1 MYCKQISNEI
11 TSIRQVFQAPDVQLS
26 DLKRECYAPLQS
38 VLIKFL
44 EGMLYYYGRTKED
57 MSDVQVKMVVDD
69 IINKY
74 YYFRI
79 EDVCLCFKMA
89 RTNSAYKDFYG
100 RIDGSVIMS
109 WFATYDK
116 ERDDIIHSL
125 PVEREVVLTGNEISR
140 DEYLEQCRERAAKGD
155 MEAIE
160 ALDNAERVRLW
171 MFKSQVEYGNYKY
184 QRAHKYDDKPCK
196 VQVMRK

>member
-11 TSIRQVFQAPDVQLS
+11 TSIRQVFNAPDVQLS
-26 DLKRECYAPLQS
+26 DLNRVCSVKLYS
-38 VLIKFL
+38 VLTKFI
-44 EGMLYYYGRTKED
+44 EGMLLFYGRTRDD
-57 MSDVQVKMVVDD
+57 MSDLQVKLVIDD
-69 IINKY
+69 IVRKY

-116 ERDDIIHSL
+116 ERDEVIHTI
-125 PVEREVVLTGNEISR
+125 PERKAVVYSGDEISR
-140 DEYLEQCRERAAKGD
+140 EEWEEVRLAMAAGGDMDAYAACIASEMRERWMQA
-155 MEAIE
+155 
-160 ALDNAERVRLW
+160 NRVK
-171 MFKSQVEYGNYKY
+171 FGNYKY
-184 QRAHKYDDKPCK
+184 HRKHKFDEKKHKD
-196 VQVMRK
+196 